1 MRHHASRRGVRDHK
15 TIHIR
20 QIVNLLL
27 CRPARIVRQMKNRTN
42 LLVGLCIALVAL
54 MPARD
59 SVAHRDRTKTEC
71 EKTRQKIAKIESK
84 MRQGYRAAQGVKME
98 DELRRLRKL
107 RAKQCR

>member
-1 MRHHASRRGVRDHK
+1 
-15 TIHIR
+15 
-20 QIVNLLL
+20 
-27 CRPARIVRQMKNRTN
+27 MKNRTN
-42 LLVGLCIALVAL
+42 LLTGLCIAIVAL
-54 MPARD
+54 LSASD
-59 SVAHRDRTKTEC
+59 SVAHRDQTKIEC